1 MIWVLQI
8 NISNVHLET
17 KGLRLRIKRFGFK
30 GLKGNKNQRPT
41 YEMASLCIP
50 ANHPS
55 EGTRDV
61 DKAEN
66 KVTFNVPL
74 YAMPLDTVPFGTG
87 LANQSFFNP

>member
-1 MIWVLQI
+1 M
-8 NISNVHLET
+8 
-17 KGLRLRIKRFGFK
+17 
-30 GLKGNKNQRPT
+30 
-41 YEMASLCIP
+41 CIP
-50 ANHPS
+50 ANQPS

-87 LANQSFFNP
+87 LANQSFFQFSFSLMKGH